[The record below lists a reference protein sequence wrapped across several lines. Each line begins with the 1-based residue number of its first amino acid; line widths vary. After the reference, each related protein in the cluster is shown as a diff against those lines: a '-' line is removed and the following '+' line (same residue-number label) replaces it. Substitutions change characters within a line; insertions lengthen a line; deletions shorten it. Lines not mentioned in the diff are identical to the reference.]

1 MDNEKYGI
9 ELELITNKFK
19 EKMQE
24 VKSAFKGISD
34 KKVNLNANTA
44 QIEYLKKQIGE
55 LTADLQVNAKAK
67 FWNESETLKAQAQ
80 LEKLTNQYN
89 KLILKQNEVQGSSTK
104 SSQNITKGL
113 DKMTSKIKRFGL
125 ALLSIRSIFSLI
137 SRASSAYLAQDTEL
151 ANKLQSV
158 WAGLGALLAPIIE
171 GIVNIFAKAVKY
183 IAIFIKALT
192 GVDLLARATA
202 KSMNGT
208 AKAAKSLNKSLA
220 GFDDLTNL
228 DTDAGGGT
236 DGLGAGGFGGLEDI
250 EIDTTWADRIEKFA
264 KFIKDNKD
272 AVLSFFAGIAGALI
286 AIKLGVNGIKAL
298 GIGLLISGI
307 VYSIQALISY
317 FNDPSWGNFGKII
330 QGIGVALGGLA
341 LIIGSIPLAVT
352 SVVVLIVG
360 TIIKYWEQIKG
371 FLQGG
376 IDWLVSKTDW
386 IGEHF
391 GKFAQGIYEIFTS
404 IFQFVLNI
412 FDKIFTTIKGVFDG
426 IIKFLKGVFTGDWKQ
441 AWEGIKDIFK
451 SIWEGIKGIISTV
464 WNTILKLFNA
474 GGKIFDGIREGIVNI
489 FKTIVN
495 GIISGINKIITIPF
509 NKINAVLNKIKGVNI
524 LGIKP
529 FDGFWGWNPI
539 SVPQIPYLNV
549 GTNYVPEDQLAMI
562 HKGEAVVPK
571 KFNSQEYFGGAND
584 ETNAKL
590 DDLIEAVRN
599 IEINPYTT
607 IRDVGKASLNYINA
621 KSRQLGESVVI

>member
-19 EKMQE
+19 QKMQE
-24 VKSAFKGISD
+24 VKSAFSSLTD
-34 KKVNLNANTA
+34 KKINLNANTA
-44 QIEYLKKQIGE
+44 QIEYLKRQIGE
-55 LTADLQVNAKAK
+55 LTADLQVNAKTK
-67 FWNESETLKAQAQ
+67 FWNETETLKAQAQ

-89 KLILKQNEVQGSSTK
+89 SLIAKQNEVQSSSTK

-125 ALLSIRSIFSLI
+125 ALISVRSIFALV

-171 GIVNIFAKAVKY
+171 GIANILAKAVKY

-192 GVDLLARATA
+192 GVDLLAKATA
-202 KSMNGT
+202 KSMAGT
-208 AKAAKSLNKSLA
+208 AKAAKGLNKALA
-220 GFDDLTNL
+220 GFDELNNL

-236 DGLGAGGFGGLEDI
+236 GGVGGLSGLEDV
-250 EIDTTWADRIEKFA
+250 EINTEWADRIEAFG
-264 KFIKDNKD
+264 KFIKENKNEI
-272 AVLSFFAGIAGALI
+272 LGFFIGLAGAII
-286 AIKLGVNGIKAL
+286 AIKLGIIPIKAL
-298 GIGLLISGI
+298 GIGIFIAGI
-307 VYSIQALISY
+307 VYAIQSLINFLKDTTWDNFAKILKSIA
-317 FNDPSWGNFGKII
+317 
-330 QGIGVALGGLA
+330 VALGGLA
-341 LIIGSIPLAVT
+341 IIIGSIPLAVAAAVIT
-352 SVVVLIVG
+352 IVA
-360 TIIKYWEQIKG
+360 
-371 FLQGG
+371 
-376 IDWLVSKTDW
+376 LVIENW
-386 IGEHF
+386 
-391 GKFAQGIYEIFTS
+391 
-404 IFQFVLNI
+404 
-412 FDKIFTTIKGVFDG
+412 DKIMSVLSKVAGWINEKVIQPIVQFFTNLCNNIVNGVNNLINGIKTVFNNVVSWISSKVIQPIG
-426 IIKFLKGVFTGDWKQ
+426 NFFNGL
-441 AWEGIKDIFK
+441 WEGIKNKFK
-451 SIWEGIKGIISTV
+451 SV
-464 WNTILKLFNA
+464 WDWILNAFNK
-474 GGKIFDGIREGIVNI
+474 GGKIFDGIKEGIVSV

-495 GIISGINKIITIPF
+495 GIIGGINKVISVPF
-509 NKINAVLNKIKGVNI
+509 NKLNNVLNKIKGVNI

-571 KFNSQEYFGGAND
+571 KFNSKEYFGGTNE
-584 ETNAKL
+584 ETNTKL

-621 KSRQLGESVVI
+621 KSRQLGESVVV